1 MSAIRLTAAG
11 SQGIGRAGL
20 WILAATLIL
29 VVYLPSQFGPMQFDD
44 HATLAVDPGSRQ
56 LDAWWQ
62 ALARHVRPL
71 TKLSFVATHQLGQL
85 MGGPVLVHHL
95 GSLLIHWVNCLL
107 VGLLA
112 RELSIRHT
120 PALKASDRDTVALG
134 SALLF
139 GLHPAATEAV
149 SYLSGRSIALGM
161 LFGTLALLA
170 HLRGR
175 KVLALMALAAAV
187 AARETLVF
195 MVLVAC
201 LFDGS
206 RADRPAAAFSL
217 VRLRTLWPFLAVGLI
232 AALAVGAW
240 MLGNDRY
247 SLLLDLSARIAGDRL
262 GSPSLLVAL
271 RYFGQLLLLMRY
283 PSIDPEVDG
292 QMPASTRLLLAVTFL
307 LVLVLAWRAR
317 RQRPEW
323 AIALAW
329 SLALLAPL
337 YLFAVR
343 HDPVADRHFYPALAP
358 AAWLIATTIARLAR
372 ARGAVLGALAVTLAV
387 VTAVRNAD
395 YRSEVALWEAAA
407 RSAPGKVRV
416 LNNLGVAYLAE
427 QRWTEAQAVLERA
440 LEIDPGHE
448 LAAENLVQ
456 AREGA
461 DRAARRAAGVP
472 IGD

>member
-1 MSAIRLTAAG
+1 MSASRLAGAAPRG
-11 SQGIGRAGL
+11 TGRAGL
-20 WILAATLIL
+20 WILAAALIL
-29 VVYLPSQFGPMQFDD
+29 VVYLPSQSGPMQFDD
-44 HATLAVDPGSRQ
+44 HATLAVDPGSQQ

-95 GSLLIHWVNCLL
+95 GSLLIHLANGLL

-112 RELSIRHT
+112 RELAARHT
-120 PALKASDRDTVALG
+120 PTLDAGRRDMVALG

-139 GLHPAATEAV
+139 GLHPVATEAV

-161 LFGTLALLA
+161 LFGTLAMLA

-175 KVLALMALAAAV
+175 NGLALMALVAAV
-187 AARETLVF
+187 AARETMVF
-195 MVLVAC
+195 MVLVVW
-201 LFDGS
+201 LFDVS
-206 RADRPAAAFSL
+206 RTDRSAPAFSL
-217 VRLRTLWPFLAVGLI
+217 TRLRALWPCLAAGLI
-232 AALAVGAW
+232 VALAAGAW

-247 SLLLDLSARIAGDRL
+247 SLLLDLSAQIAGDRL

-271 RYFGQLLLLMRY
+271 RYFVQLLLLMRY
-283 PSIDPEVDG
+283 PSIDPAVDG
-292 QMPASTRLLLAVTFL
+292 PMPTSTRLLLSLAL
-307 LVLVLAWRAR
+307 LLMLVLAWRAR
-317 RQRPEW
+317 HQRPEW
-323 AIALAW
+323 VIALAW
-329 SLALLAPL
+329 CLALLAPL
-337 YLFAVR
+337 YLFAIR

-358 AAWLIATTIARLAR
+358 VAWLIATTIARLGR

-407 RSAPGKVRV
+407 RGAPGKVRV

-427 QRWTEAQAVLERA
+427 QRWTEAQAVLQQA
-440 LEIDPGHE
+440 LEIDPGHD
-448 LAAENLVQ
+448 LAAENLAQ
-456 AREGA
+456 ARAGA
-461 DRAARRAAGVP
+461 DQAARRAAGAS
-472 IGD
+472 IRD